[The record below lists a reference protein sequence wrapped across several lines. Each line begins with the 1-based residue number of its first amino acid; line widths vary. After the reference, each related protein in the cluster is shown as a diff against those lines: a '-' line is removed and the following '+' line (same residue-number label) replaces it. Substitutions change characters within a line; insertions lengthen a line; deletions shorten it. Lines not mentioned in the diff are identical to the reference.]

1 MLKNARYGV
10 NSLVSTPKATF
21 AVNEKIIKL
30 RMKSVSSIQK
40 ITKAM
45 KMVAASKMKADLVR
59 LEAGKEFGIRT
70 VQNIF
75 ANESYLQ
82 KKKSEL
88 PAAKRTLVVPITSDR
103 GLCGGVNSGIVREVK
118 AMVKENGR
126 AGYRI
131 FVIGEKGTSALL
143 RPFPDIFI
151 SSISDC
157 SYPINF
163 TITSSIAHQLTT
175 TANEE
180 QCDRILIVYNEFKS
194 AIQTIIKKIELMT
207 SKDFAAT
214 FKHVVRHDT
223 EEPDKDFA
231 KFYYHELYVAGL
243 FYHAVLQ
250 NAASEQSARM
260 NAMEN
265 ASKNAKEM
273 LEKLSL
279 NYNKARQARITM
291 ELVEI
296 ISGASAL

>member
-1 MLKNARYGV
+1 MLKNARYRV
-10 NSLVSTPKATF
+10 KTLYDTPTATF
-21 AVNEKIIKL
+21 AVNEKLIKA

-82 KKKSEL
+82 KKKGEL
-88 PAAKRTLVVPITSDR
+88 PPAKRTLVVPITSDR

-118 AMVKENGR
+118 TMVKENRG
-126 AGYRI
+126 AYRI
-131 FVIGEKGTSALL
+131 FVVGEKGTSALS
-143 RPFPDIFI
+143 RPFPDIFL
-151 SSISDC
+151 SSISEC

-175 TANEE
+175 TAAEE
-180 QCDRILIVYNEFKS
+180 GCDRILVVYNEFKS
-194 AIQTIIKKIELMT
+194 AISTIIKKMEFMNAKEF
-207 SKDFAAT
+207 SNS

-231 KFYYHELYVAGL
+231 KFYYHELYVAGQ
-243 FYHAVLQ
+243 FYHAILQ

-279 NYNKARQARITM
+279 NYNKARQAKITM

-296 ISGASAL
+296 ISGANAL